1 MQYCKTYKSGLRLVA
16 RKMPSLFTVSF
27 GVFVNVGSVRE
38 EGATN
43 GYSHFIEHMLFKG
56 TKRFSAVQISE
67 AMDDIGAQMNA
78 FTSKD
83 MTCYYT
89 KSASVDLEKCVDLL
103 SDMYFNSVFDETE
116 LSREKKVVIEEI
128 DMGNDNPEDVCQDLL
143 CEAAYNKQKMGQT
156 IVGTAQNI
164 EYSDRHSILNFKNKY
179 YVPSNTVIS
188 VAGNFDA
195 DELDKLIEK
204 YFEPY
209 FADCSRVVED
219 EEKSVHTSLFLH
231 RFKDTEQSHVALA
244 YDGVA
249 VLPEEDRVLFSMM
262 SNILG
267 GGLSSRLFQTI
278 REQNGLAYSVG
289 SYPSSYQHSG
299 FLTVYCGTNPKNLTK
314 LHQLLSEELQKF
326 VKAGISEKELERTKA
341 QLVNGMYMSME
352 NSMSVMTAFGRHFIK
367 CNEILDVEARA
378 KAFNSATVEQVNA
391 LTRKVFASQPASCY
405 VGKEVEGFDL
415 ISQIKLDI

>member
-38 EGATN
+38 QGQTN

-56 TKRFSAVQISE
+56 TKRFSAAQISE

-89 KSASVDLEKCVDLL
+89 KSASSDLEKCIDLL
-103 SDMYFNSVFDETE
+103 SDMYFNATFDEDE
-116 LSREKKVVIEEI
+116 LQREKKVVIEEI

-143 CEAAYNKQKMGQT
+143 CEAAYNCQKMGQT
-156 IVGTAQNI
+156 IVGNAQNI
-164 EYSDRHSILNFKNKY
+164 EYSDRHSILEFKNKY
-179 YVPSNTVIS
+179 YVASNTVIS
-188 VAGNFDA
+188 VAGNFDT
-195 DELDKLIEK
+195 DQLDKLIER

-209 FADCSRVVED
+209 FLQNCTEVED
-219 EEKSVHTSLFLH
+219 EEHSLHTSLFLH
-231 RFKDTEQSHVALA
+231 RFKDTEQAHVALA

-249 VLPEEDRVLFSMM
+249 ILPEQDRILFSMM

-289 SYPSSYQHSG
+289 SYPSTYQHSG
-299 FLTVYCGTNPKNLTK
+299 FLTIYCGTNPKNLHK
-314 LHQLLSEELQKF
+314 LHQLLSDELHKF
-326 VKAGISEKELERTKA
+326 ADLGVTEKELQRTKA

-352 NSMSVMTAFGRHFIK
+352 NSMSVMTAFGRHFVK
-367 CNEILDVEARA
+367 CNQILDVEARA
-378 KAFNSATVEQVNA
+378 RAFNDATVEQVNA
-391 LTRKVFASQPASCY
+391 MAQRVFASKPASCY
-405 VGKEVEGFDL
+405 VGKQVDGFDL
-415 ISQIKLDI
+415 VSKI

>member
-38 EGATN
+38 FGATN
-43 GYSHFIEHMLFKG
+43 GYSHFIEHMQFKG
-56 TKRFSAVQISE
+56 TNRFNAVQISE

-89 KSASVDLEKCVDLL
+89 KSASSDLEKCVDLL
-103 SDMYFNSVFDETE
+103 ADMYFNSTFDETE
-116 LSREKKVVIEEI
+116 LEREKKVVIEEI

-143 CEAAYNKQKMGQT
+143 CEAAYNNQKMGQT

-164 EYSDRHSILNFKNKY
+164 EYSDRHSILNFKKKY
-179 YVPSNTVIS
+179 YVASNTVVS
-188 VAGNFDA
+188 VAGNFDV
-195 DELDKLIEK
+195 DKLDSLIEK

-209 FADCSRVVED
+209 FDLAAPAVED

-231 RFKDTEQSHVALA
+231 KFKDTEQSHVALA
-244 YDGVA
+244 FDGVA
-249 VLPEEDRVLFSMM
+249 ILPEEDRILFSMM

-289 SYPSSYQHSG
+289 SYPSTYQHSG
-299 FLTVYCGTNPKNLTK
+299 FLTVYCGTNPKNLQK
-314 LHQLLSEELQKF
+314 LHQLLNAELQKF
-326 VKAGISEKELERTKA
+326 VNEGITEKELQRTKA

-367 CNEILDVEARA
+367 CNQLLDVEARA
-378 KAFNSATVEQVNA
+378 KAFNEATVDQVNEMA
-391 LTRKVFASQPASCY
+391 RKVLLSNPASCY

-415 ISQIKLDI
+415 ISQIKL

>member
-38 EGATN
+38 SSETN
-43 GYSHFIEHMLFKG
+43 GYSHFIEHMQFKG
-56 TKRFSAVQISE
+56 TNRFNAVQISE

-89 KSASVDLEKCVDLL
+89 KSASGDLEKCVDLL
-103 SDMYFNSVFDETE
+103 ADMYFNSTFDETE
-116 LSREKKVVIEEI
+116 LEREKKVVIEEI

-143 CEAAYNKQKMGQT
+143 CEAAYKNQKMGQT

-164 EYSDRHSILNFKNKY
+164 EYSDRHSILNFKKKY
-179 YVPSNTVIS
+179 YVASNTVIS
-188 VAGNFDA
+188 VAGNFDV
-195 DELDKLIEK
+195 DKLDNLIEK

-209 FADCSRVVED
+209 FDLSAQQVDE
-219 EEKSVHTSLFLH
+219 EEKSIHTDLFLH
-231 RFKDTEQSHVALA
+231 KFKDTEQSHVALA
-244 YDGVA
+244 FDGVA
-249 VLPEEDRVLFSMM
+249 ILPEEDRILFSMM

-289 SYPSSYQHSG
+289 SYPSTYQHSG
-299 FLTVYCGTNPKNLTK
+299 FLTIYCGTNPKNLQK
-314 LHQLLSEELQKF
+314 LHQLLEQELEKF
-326 VKAGISEKELERTKA
+326 VKEGITAKELERTKA

-352 NSMSVMTAFGRHFIK
+352 NSMSVMTAFGRHFVK
-367 CNEILDVEARA
+367 CNQILDVEARA
-378 KAFNSATVEQVNA
+378 KAFSQATVEEVNQMA
-391 LTRKVFASQPASCY
+391 KKVLLSSPASCY
-405 VGKEVEGFDL
+405 VGKQVDGFDL
-415 ISQIKLDI
+415 ISKIKLG